1 MSDLL
6 DEVQQDLQEERYG
19 RLVAKITRIFV
30 ILAMLAL
37 IFTIIYSWKNN
48 KNSKLQY
55 ELSASFS
62 KALNAIEENNLN
74 DSIPLLD
81 QIIVHQDQQ
90 YAALAALQKSAI
102 LFKQNQHKEAQDLL
116 LNISQNNKY
125 DSALRDLAK
134 ITFLGNQLKTNN
146 YEDTT
151 TQELFSKLLKENNP
165 WYLSALQLKALYEL
179 KDNNSKE
186 AEITLN
192 KIINSQQASKYSH
205 DTAASILSV
214 ISRSQTSK
222 K

>member
-19 RLVAKITRIFV
+19 RLVVRVIRIFV
-30 ILAMLAL
+30 ILAMLTL

-55 ELSASFS
+55 ELGSSFN
-62 KALNAIEENNLN
+62 KALNLIEENNFN

-81 QIIVHQDQQ
+81 QIIAQQDQQ
-90 YAALAALQKSAI
+90 YGALAALQKAAI
-102 LFKQNQHKEAQDLL
+102 LFKQNQYNEAQDLL
-116 LNISQNNKY
+116 LNISQNSKY

-134 ITFLGNQLKTNN
+134 ITFLGNQLKINN
-146 YEDTT
+146 YNDTKT
-151 TQELFSKLLKENNP
+151 KELFSKLLKENNP

-179 KDNNSKE
+179 KDNQSKE

-192 KIINSQQASKYSH
+192 KIIDSQQASKYSH
-205 DTAASILSV
+205 DNAASILSV
-214 ISRSQTSK
+214 ISRSKTSK
-222 K
+222 Q

>member
-19 RLVAKITRIFV
+19 RLIAKVIRIFM
-30 ILAMLAL
+30 ILAILVL

-55 ELSASFS
+55 ELSASFN
-62 KALNAIEENNLN
+62 KALNTIEANNFN

-81 QIIVHQDQQ
+81 QIISHSDQQ
-90 YAALAALQKSAI
+90 YAALASLQKSSI
-102 LFKQNQHKEAQDLL
+102 LLKQNQYKEAQDLL
-116 LNISQNNKY
+116 LNIAQNNKY

-134 ITFLGNQLKTNN
+134 ITFLGNQLKTNS
-146 YEDTT
+146 YDDAQTK
-151 TQELFSKLLKENNP
+151 ELFSKLLKENNP

-192 KIINSQQASKYSH
+192 KIIDSQQASKYSH